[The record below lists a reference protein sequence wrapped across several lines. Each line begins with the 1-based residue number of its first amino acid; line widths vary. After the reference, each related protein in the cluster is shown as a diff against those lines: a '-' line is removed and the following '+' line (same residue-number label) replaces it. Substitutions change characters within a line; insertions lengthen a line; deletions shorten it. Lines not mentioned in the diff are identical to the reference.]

1 MSDVKEQ
8 SNSVSGIRKENYA
21 VPEVSLPTNLP
32 KVEKFIPDTPNERL
46 QNLLQEATA
55 LCTESE
61 TYLKECTSKPSKET
75 DALEDKTRSSDWVTL
90 SENGE
95 TMFEFSERWTTDV
108 VEAKMLGM
116 FAYMLKAKRV
126 LEVGMFTGYGTLT
139 IAESL
144 PADGRITALEIDP
157 FLKKFSEP
165 LFKASPH
172 GHKINVQIGD
182 ALKSIQEWPVDDKI
196 DMVFIDAD
204 KGSYAAYYETIISRG
219 LLAPGGVIVVDNTL
233 FKGTPYIGKGKFD
246 NHGWNGGGAA
256 IANFNEYVA
265 KDDRVEQVMLPVRD
279 GVTIVRLKDQ
289 MSDAVVVPKSEVTA
303 TANEGAVTIENNAA
317 TPDILSRMKLDGKN
331 AIVTG
336 GGQGIGRAFAHA
348 LSEAGASV
356 CIVDIAQDRAEAVA
370 QEIRAKGSRSFALK
384 VDCTKQ
390 DEIKKMISTV
400 VERWGQLHI
409 AVNNAG
415 VNKNSAAEDTPI
427 EDWDLTFNLNTRG
440 VFLCCQEEAK
450 HMLKHG
456 YGKIINT
463 ASMATLLVP
472 HPQKQAAYNCSKAAV
487 VKMTQS
493 LACEWADK
501 GLNVNCI
508 SPGIVDTPLIW
519 ENPELNKLAEVWL
532 EQIPAKR
539 LATTD
544 DLQSAIVYLASDS
557 SSYMI
562 GHNMVIEGGQSLW

>member
-1 MSDVKEQ
+1 MSFRKEQ
-8 SNSVSGIRKENYA
+8 NDSITGVRKDTYKVED
-21 VPEVSLPTNLP
+21 VPLPTNLSR
-32 KVEKFIPDTPNERL
+32 VETMIPDTPNERL
-46 QNLLQEATA
+46 QNLLQEASA

-61 TYLKECTSKPSKET
+61 TYLKHCTSKPSKET
-75 DALEDKTRSSDWVTL
+75 DALERKTRSEDWTAL
-90 SENGE
+90 SKNGE

-108 VEAKMLGM
+108 VEAKILGM

-144 PADGRITALEIDP
+144 PADGKITALEIDP
-157 FLKKFSEP
+157 FLKKYSESI
-165 LFKASPH
+165 FNSSPH
-172 GHKINVQIGD
+172 GYKIDVKIGD
-182 ALKSIQEWPVDDKI
+182 ALKGIQEWPVEDKL

-204 KGSYAAYYETIISRG
+204 KGSYAAYYEAIISRD
-219 LLAPGGVIVVDNTL
+219 LLSPGGVIVVDNTL
-233 FKGTPYIGKGKFD
+233 FKGTPYIGKGKYD
-246 NHGWNGGGAA
+246 NHGWNDGGVA
-256 IANFNEYVA
+256 IAAFNEYVVN
-265 KDDRVEQVMLPVRD
+265 DERVEQVMLPVRD
-279 GVTIVRLKDQ
+279 GITIVRLKT
-289 MSDAVVVPKSEVTA
+289 VTA
-303 TANEGAVTIENNAA
+303 DTVKAPTSAASPVPAEKIEEKK
-317 TPDILSRMKLDGKN
+317 DVISRFRLDGRN
-331 AIVTG
+331 AVVTG

-348 LSEAGASV
+348 LAEAGASV
-356 CIVDIAQDRAEAVA
+356 CIVDIAIDRAEAVA
-370 QEIRAKGSRSFALK
+370 QELRAKGSRSFALK
-384 VDCTKQ
+384 VDCMKQ
-390 DEIKKMISTV
+390 DEIKGMVSTV

-415 VNKNSAAEDTPI
+415 VNKNSAAEDTPV

-450 HMLKHG
+450 HMLSNG

-463 ASMATLLVP
+463 ASMASLLVP

-519 ENPELNKLAEVWL
+519 ENPELNKLAGTWL

-544 DLQSAIVYLASDS
+544 DLQTAIVYLASDS